1 MTASLYSIAKA
12 YLLQS
17 KYKTNNTN
25 NEPKKNNCITNI
37 ESYIFIQ
44 EEINSITNSFTSW
57 FFESF
62 ISFMLSGD
70 DFLSKS
76 GVIRL
81 I

>member
-1 MTASLYSIAKA
+1 MN
-12 YLLQS
+12 Q
-17 KYKTNNTN
+17 
-25 NEPKKNNCITNI
+25 KKNCITNI

-44 EEINSITNSFTSW
+44 EEINSITNSFTLW
-57 FFESF
+57 FFEFF

-81 I
+81 IWLMNASLCTVLLFFVW